1 MRTTPEG
8 STATGWSFGSP
19 RSASELTGTV
29 TAKTTKKG
37 AVASATA
44 TAAPGLNPPSSAR
57 QVRFYQLLVAAR
69 TQWFMDALSDALAQL
84 EQKVVKDQIGEY
96 VPGDVQKILAAAG
109 LRDEHVFPVPAVI
122 ERKPSLI
129 GYYRLLLGAPQKSFY
144 KGSTGMGR
152 FKSME
157 DLGTMSQK
165 TRTFIP
171 DFCGAMAK
179 PLADLVRQI
188 PKITERDLHEL
199 PLLTFGSQLQGSN
212 NTQIGKTA
220 MKEVFIAVTEIVK
233 SHIIEAPVKLAA
245 AQKERKLFLKNA
257 SGRTV
262 VIALSHDPD
271 LCVQELMENDRPNS
285 KVAIEVKGGT
295 DVSNAHNR
303 AGEAEKSHQKAKKSG
318 FAEFWTI
325 ISKKGLELSK
335 LQAESPTTNRW
346 YDVAEVLARK
356 GEDWDDFRQRLA
368 GACGIPA
375 N

>member
-1 MRTTPEG
+1 MTPKTIKKAAVE
-8 STATGWSFGSP
+8 SIAP
-19 RSASELTGTV
+19 TV
-29 TAKTTKKG
+29 IPA
-37 AVASATA
+37 
-44 TAAPGLNPPSSAR
+44 LNPPSPAR

-69 TQWFMDALSDALAQL
+69 TQWFMDALSDALGQIKQRA
-84 EQKVVKDQIGEY
+84 VKDQIAEY
-96 VPGDVQKILAAAG
+96 VPEDVQKILAAAG

-122 ERKPSLI
+122 QQKPSLV

-152 FKSME
+152 FKGME
-157 DLGTMSQK
+157 ELGTVSRKAQPS
-165 TRTFIP
+165 IP
-171 DFCGAMAK
+171 DFCRAMAR
-179 PLADLVRQI
+179 PLAELVRQI
-188 PKITERDLHEL
+188 PKITERDLREL

-220 MKEVFIAVTEIVK
+220 MREVFVAVNEIVK
-233 SHIIEAPVKLAA
+233 NYIIEPPVKLAA
-245 AQKERKLFLKNA
+245 SQKEKKLFLKNA

-262 VIALSHDPD
+262 VITLSHDPD
-271 LCVQELMENDRPNS
+271 LSVQELMENNRPNS

-303 AGEAEKSHQKAKKSG
+303 AGEAEKSHQKARKVYG

-325 ISKKGLELSK
+325 ISKQGVEEFK
-335 LQAESPTTNRW
+335 LQRESPTTNRW
-346 YDVAEVLARK
+346 FDIAQVLARK
-356 GEDWDDFRQRLA
+356 GEDWNDFRQRLA